1 MLVITKWGKG
11 PLKSALPLVGPK
23 TGIGRSEHVD
33 FSDNQLVQSITALL
47 MGDNNLRP
55 RTGVGAWLRAIV
67 AAALLAVVACSQAAS
82 ADRVETRVKTE
93 KLPSEVIYQFSRQVG
108 PGRVV
113 KGIGGSDG
121 YIKRIYFVKL
131 HNGLAVS
138 KKLVNTETKKP
149 VDTVMLMGKAGFVPS
164 RSSFKRGIVKTM
176 IATGYDPSPE
186 TIGRGATGYTCTGR
200 KAEFGCIAVD
210 PRVIP
215 FGTLMYVEGYGFG
228 LACDRGS
235 AIKGNR
241 IDLCFKEK
249 SVADAYG
256 KRPVKV
262 HILKNR

>member
-1 MLVITKWGKG
+1 MGEPNTQSRTSQRLNLRLFVA
-11 PLKSALPLVGPK
+11 SALVALV
-23 TGIGRSEHVD
+23 
-33 FSDNQLVQSITALL
+33 A
-47 MGDNNLRP
+47 
-55 RTGVGAWLRAIV
+55 GA
-67 AAALLAVVACSQAAS
+67 QAAS
-82 ADRVETRVKTE
+82 ADRIQTRVSTE
-93 KLPSEVIYQFSRQVG
+93 KVPSQVIYEFSREVG

-113 KGIGGSDG
+113 KHNAGTDG
-121 YIKRIYFVKL
+121 FVKKTYLVKL
-131 HNGLAVS
+131 HNGKPIY
-138 KKLVNTETKKP
+138 KKLINTETRKP
-149 VDTVMLMGKAGFVPS
+149 VDTIMYMGKAGFAPS

-200 KAEFGCIAVD
+200 KADFGCIAVD

-249 SVADAYG
+249 RVADAYG
-256 KRPVKV
+256 KKPVKV
-262 HILKNR
+262 HILMNR